1 MPITQLSDNSRPA
14 VVDQLKQELPENATI
29 DQRNILNQ
37 KFGIGEVALT
47 ASEKLL
53 IEREERRGNK
63 RK

>member
-1 MPITQLSDNSRPA
+1 MQQQTATSLPVSDQ
-14 VVDQLKQELPENATI
+14 VKQEIPENATI

-47 ASEKLL
+47 ASEKML
-53 IEREERRGNK
+53 IEREERRGAN